1 VKARVRG
8 LLRAIDQDRAG
19 HDGAALACTVAAL
32 SLVLMEYTPERAL
45 LRALYRGHPELY
57 SLRWAALLELA
68 AWIAVRLVGF
78 CLLPAVALV
87 ASGQRVR
94 DQALG
99 PISGRR
105 LLPYA
110 GLFAL
115 VLPGLILASLRPEFV
130 RYYPFY
136 RFAGRSWLDLLSWE
150 LLYALHFVAL
160 EFFFRGWWLTQ
171 LRPRLGSLA
180 VYVAMVPYCMIHFT
194 KPLLEVVAA
203 IPAGL
208 VLGLLAMQVRSI
220 WGGALLHVLVAWTMD
235 GGGLAQSGGFP
246 RQLTP

>member
-1 VKARVRG
+1 M
-8 LLRAIDQDRAG
+8 RAVDEDRAG

-45 LRALYRGHPELY
+45 LRALYRDHPDLY
-57 SLRWAALLELA
+57 SLRWAALLELT
-68 AWIAVRLVGF
+68 AWIGVRVLGF
-78 CLLPAVALV
+78 FLLPAIALW

-99 PISGRR
+99 SITGRR
-105 LLPYA
+105 LLPYV
-110 GLFAL
+110 GLYAL
-115 VLPGLILASLRPEFV
+115 VLPALLVAALRPEFV

-136 RFAGRSWLDLLSWE
+136 RFAGRSWLDLLGWE

-208 VLGLLAMQVRSI
+208 VLGLLAMQARSI
-220 WGGALLHVLVAWTMD
+220 WGGALLHVAVAWTMD
-235 GGGLAQSGGFP
+235 ALALAQSGGFP